1 MNNKFWVI
9 GYWLLVINCI
19 ACKHEPLQSTSCTTP
34 DTVSF
39 SKDILPIFNQHC
51 NTSGCHVGNSP
62 AGNLNLSAPV
72 AYAQLQKKGSGYID
86 TITPN
91 FSVLYASMNAVSNP
105 MPTSGRLDDC
115 TVNLVLKWIQQKAK
129 NN

>member
-1 MNNKFWVI
+1 MNNKFWVLSI
-9 GYWLLVINCI
+9 GYCVLVCI
-19 ACKHEPLQSTSCTTP
+19 SCKHESLQPTCTTP
-34 DTVSF
+34 DAVSF
-39 SKDILPIFNQHC
+39 REDILPIFNRHC

-62 AGNLNLSAPV
+62 AGNLNLSASV

-91 FSVLYASMNAVSNP
+91 FSVLYASMNTISNP